1 MHIPDQLHDAKIFVN
16 KFRYNA
22 DKISNSE
29 KIYPDLYKEIS
40 NNLYQD
46 NLLISDALTPSISKS
61 INTVCKR
68 LKIPSGSVQAFV
80 YPSEELQAYCLTGS
94 LDKTILRFS
103 SHLLD
108 LLTEEEIEFVIG
120 HEIGHFLLGH
130 GIINHDQKGAHIQS
144 FMQKRFQEISAD
156 RVGLIACKSIDKAIN
171 AMLKLSSGLSSK
183 YLRFD
188 ISAFI
193 SQLDKSEYNF
203 SEQNIFST
211 HPSNLLRCRSL
222 LWFSLT
228 DCVSRGNNYY
238 NKNQMIKLD
247 NRVEQDLNNFVD
259 GPIIERINEVKNS
272 YKLWVAAEIITR
284 DGVFDK
290 KEQAVFLSLFDPGLM
305 DKLVNFIRGLNKS
318 EIQEAISKKI
328 ENTKSEIQ
336 YLIPN
341 TYKEETAKIE
351 KDIRSNFK

>member
-1 MHIPDQLHDAKIFVN
+1 MPDQLQEAKIFAN
-16 KFRYNA
+16 KFRYTGDKLVKPDKIDPNLY
-22 DKISNSE
+22 DKISNNFSQE
-29 KIYPDLYKEIS
+29 
-40 NNLYQD
+40 

-68 LKIPSGSVQAFV
+68 LKMPSGSVQAFV
-80 YPSEELQAYCLTGS
+80 YPSEQLQAHCIEGS

-103 SHLLD
+103 SHLIN
-108 LLTEEEIEFVIG
+108 LLNKEEIEFVIG

-193 SQLDKSEYNF
+193 SQLDKSKYNF
-203 SEQNIFST
+203 SELNIFST

-247 NRVEQDLNNFVD
+247 NRVEQDLNDFVD
-259 GPIIERINEVKNS
+259 GPIVEIINDAKKR
-272 YKLWVAAEIITR
+272 YKLWVAAERITS

-290 KEQAVFLSLFDPGLM
+290 KEQAVFLSLFDVGLM
-305 DKLVNFIRGLNKS
+305 DKLVNFIQGLNKS
-318 EIQEAISKKI
+318 DIQSAIAKKI
-328 ENTKSEIQ
+328 ENSKLEIQ
-336 YLIPN
+336 YLIPD
-341 TYKEETAKIE
+341 TCKEETSKIE
-351 KDIRSNFK
+351 KDIRSSFN

>member
-1 MHIPDQLHDAKIFVN
+1 MLDQLQEAKIFAN
-16 KFRYNA
+16 KFRYTGDKLVKPDKIDPNLY
-22 DKISNSE
+22 DKISNNFSQE
-29 KIYPDLYKEIS
+29 
-40 NNLYQD
+40 

-68 LKIPSGSVQAFV
+68 LKIPSKSVQAFV
-80 YPSEELQAYCLTGS
+80 YPSEQLQAHCIEGS

-103 SHLLD
+103 SHLFE
-108 LLTEEEIEFVIG
+108 LLNKDEIEFVVG
-120 HEIGHFLLGH
+120 HEIGHFLLEH
-130 GIINHDQKGAHIQS
+130 GNIHHDEEDAHFQS
-144 FMQKRFQEISAD
+144 IMQKRFQEISAD
-156 RVGLIACKSIDKAIN
+156 RIGLIACKSIGKAIN

-193 SQLDKSEYNF
+193 SQLDKSKYNF
-203 SEQNIFST
+203 SELNIFST

-247 NRVEQDLNNFVD
+247 NRVEQDLNDFVD
-259 GPIIERINEVKNS
+259 GPIVEIINDAKKR
-272 YKLWVAAEIITR
+272 YKLWVAAETITS

-290 KEQAVFLSLFDPGLM
+290 KEQAVFLSLFDAGLM
-305 DKLVNFIRGLNKS
+305 DKLVNFIQGLNKS
-318 EIQEAISKKI
+318 EIKDAIAKKI
-328 ENTKSEIQ
+328 ENSKLEIQ
-336 YLIPN
+336 YLIPD
-341 TYKEETAKIE
+341 TCKEETSKIE
-351 KDIRSNFK
+351 KDIRSSFN